1 MLFQIRFP
9 DGAFAG
15 RRKTVFLRDVFGTA
29 RRDGRFQC
37 IRRFSRS
44 ACMGKIRENGPEG
57 ALLAEYGISA
67 DAFARKISGMLTGV
81 YNREGTKS
89 F

>member
-1 MLFQIRFP
+1 
-9 DGAFAG
+9 
-15 RRKTVFLRDVFGTA
+15 
-29 RRDGRFQC
+29 
-37 IRRFSRS
+37 
-44 ACMGKIRENGPEG
+44 MGKIRENGPEG